1 MFINHLSFFNFSF
14 LWGGGGGRP
23 KIGYT
28 DLLQISG
35 SLIQSKMRGGG
46 GVCLAHFLIDLKSCV
61 SGCAQLPQPDMY
73 GKY

>member
-1 MFINHLSFFNFSF
+1 M
-14 LWGGGGGRP
+14 GGGGVGKTKNRVHGP
-23 KIGYT
+23 APNKWFT
-28 DLLQISG
+28 DPVQNEG
-35 SLIQSKMRGGG
+35 GGG